1 MINHKT
7 PCRYIIHHL
16 VNLPDEVIC
25 MDLPAERVAPHIK
38 LSMAKAQAASA
49 IQKPSPAA

>member
-1 MINHKT
+1 M
-7 PCRYIIHHL
+7 
-16 VNLPDEVIC
+16 NLPDEVIC

-38 LSMAKAQAASA
+38 LSMAKAQAACA